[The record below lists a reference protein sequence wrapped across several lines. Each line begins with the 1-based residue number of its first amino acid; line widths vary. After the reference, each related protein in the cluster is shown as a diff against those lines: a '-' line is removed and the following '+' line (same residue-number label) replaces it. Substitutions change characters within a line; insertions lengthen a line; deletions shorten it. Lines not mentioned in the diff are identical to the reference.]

1 MIKIM
6 GLEYASLRAVYDSF
20 KNDNYPS
27 YSTFVINYRK
37 INDIERLILMNGR
50 LGKSD
55 YSVTYKGKV
64 YASLFDLSRALYPR
78 HKSNRLATMMR
89 AKKVS
94 ISKAVALIK
103 RMDEREL
110 KEWDGRKKR
119 VKESVSDAVY
129 KFLYAE
135 WKKYK
140 KDGNN
145 C

>member
-6 GLEYASLRAVYDSF
+6 GVEYASLRAVYDAF
-20 KNDNYPS
+20 KNANYPS
-27 YSTFVINYRK
+27 YSTFVINYNK
-37 INDIERLILMNGR
+37 INDIEKLILINGR

-64 YASLFDLSRALYPR
+64 YSSLFDLSRTLYPR

-103 RMDEREL
+103 AMDEREI
-110 KEWDGRKKR
+110 KEWEGRRKR
-119 VKESVSDAVY
+119 LRESVSSAVY
-129 KFLYAE
+129 KFLYE
-135 WKKYK
+135 DWKKV
-140 KDGNN
+140 
-145 C
+145 